1 MCSMHVTI
9 TTAYKDNLLDESL
22 VGANFGLLQ
31 GRNRRSNPCDEGEL
45 LSPTHLV
52 SSLETDVRICP
63 LVICKKQKKKNY
75 YFNDPIVKIFM
86 CSIAALNTIIRHI
99 RSPHTCTLVSYLLKG
114 QVAPRIPCR
123 TLRARSSCPDRHLH
137 KESRPC
143 TVIKHQNDNA
153 NTHTHTHT

>member
-1 MCSMHVTI
+1 MAFFRGETDGPIHVM
-9 TTAYKDNLLDESL
+9 K
-22 VGANFGLLQ
+22 ANFFLLLI
-31 GRNRRSNPCDEGEL
+31 S
-45 LSPTHLV
+45 SPV
-52 SSLETDVRICP
+52 SKRTYAYALWSSA
-63 LVICKKQKKKNY
+63 KNNKKKNY

-143 TVIKHQNDNA
+143 IVIKHQNDNA
-153 NTHTHTHT
+153 NTHTHTHKGKNYSTIVRTRETKPFR